1 MNNKLADYTSV
12 AKRIHDATPEILKIE
27 TSEPVML
34 SDKMGYIRATVY
46 LKNDRLASATATF
59 VLGLPGA
66 GARATNP
73 IEDCETSAVGRA
85 LAFLGYLADKKIG
98 YSVASREEVEE
109 AIRRE
114 IATEHLQDTVNDV
127 RNRNAQVQQAQPAQP
142 AQPKEPLRERMIGRI
157 VSLVKQAEE
166 RGVNM
171 KHHLIPLFY
180 EDIDALSDDDL
191 ATIGKYITKEIESY
205 E

>member
-1 MNNKLADYTSV
+1 MSNKLLDYTSV

-27 TSEPVML
+27 TGEPVMI

-46 LKNDRLASATATF
+46 LKNDRYASATATF
-59 VLGLPGA
+59 ILGLPGV

-114 IATEHLQDTVNDV
+114 IATEHLQNTVNDV
-127 RNRNAQVQQAQPAQP
+127 RNRNVQSKQAQPE
-142 AQPKEPLRERMIGRI
+142 QPKEPLRERMIARI

-191 ATIGKYITKEIESY
+191 ATIGKYITKEIESH